1 MSISLYSFLHVLSI
15 LLLTGGTFYAFAA
28 PAEARKRLL
37 MLTGIASLVALV
49 AGFGLVSKVYGNTF
63 HAWII
68 VKLVCW
74 LGFSGL
80 TGLAF
85 RRREQAGLWVSL
97 AIGLLALAVLMVY
110 FKPGM

>member
-1 MSISLYSFLHVLSI
+1 MPISFYSFLHVSAI

-28 PAEARKRLL
+28 PEAARRRLL

-49 AGFGLVSKVYGNTF
+49 GAFGLIAKLYGNHF
-63 HAWII
+63 YAWMI
-68 VKLVCW
+68 VKIVCW
-74 LGFSGL
+74 LGLSGL

-85 RRREQAGLWVSL
+85 RRREKLGLWV
-97 AIGLLALAVLMVY
+97 LLAVVFLLVAVAMVY